1 MCCQDQLYQTCALT
15 VGNRFTFVSAF
26 LLQGSRLFMA
36 ARLYFAI
43 ALALSI
49 EESNYDDGGWRG
61 GWGLIHVP
69 AGCVMVSY
77 YSHS

>member
-1 MCCQDQLYQTCALT
+1 MCCQDQLYQTCALA

-26 LLQGSRLFMA
+26 LQQSSRLFTA
-36 ARLYFAI
+36 AQLYFPPAVKLFVQNRI
-43 ALALSI
+43 TMPEA
-49 EESNYDDGGWRG
+49 GV
-61 GWGLIHVP
+61 GWGSVHVP